1 MRLHEEFQVSKP
13 VAAVWTFFEEPES
26 VARCLPG
33 VEAVEVLD
41 ADNLSVRATQSIGP
55 MTATFETKV
64 TVLDRVPNEMIR
76 FQATGRAVRGAIGN
90 VRTMNSVRLREVNG
104 STMVDVE
111 ADLIL
116 AGALGSVGQKAVARQ
131 ASKVTEE
138 FAGNLQRALAG
149 ELPVLA
155 NTLANAPG
163 RPATADAASRLPAI
177 PSARSGP
184 ADPWVKAAAVLSAV
198 SVVLS
203 GIALARSRQGAR

>member
-1 MRLHEEFQVSKP
+1 
-13 VAAVWTFFEEPES
+13 
-26 VARCLPG
+26 
-33 VEAVEVLD
+33 
-41 ADNLSVRATQSIGP
+41 
-55 MTATFETKV
+55 
-64 TVLDRVPNEMIR
+64 MIR
-76 FQATGRAVRGAIGN
+76 FQATGRTVRGAIGN

-149 ELPVLA
+149 ELPVA
-155 NTLANAPG
+155 TDTMANAARR
-163 RPATADAASRLPAI
+163 RPPAGEASRLAAI
-177 PSARSGP
+177 PLARSGP
-184 ADPWVKAAAVLSAV
+184 ADPWGKAAVVLSAV

-203 GIALARSRQGAR
+203 GIALARSRQGTR

>member
-1 MRLHEEFQVSKP
+1 MKLHEEFQVSKP

-64 TVLDRVPNEMIR
+64 TVLDRVPNELIR
-76 FQATGRAVRGAIGN
+76 FQATGRTVRGAIGN

-138 FAGNLQRALAG
+138 FAANLRRALTG
-149 ELPVLA
+149 EFPVGA
-155 NTLANAPG
+155 DTLANAPSG
-163 RPATADAASRLPAI
+163 PATADAASRLPAI
-177 PSARSGP
+177 PLARSGQS
-184 ADPWVKAAAVLSAV
+184 DPWGKAAAVLSAV

-203 GIALARSRQGAR
+203 GIALARSRQGTR

>member
-13 VAAVWTFFEEPES
+13 VAAVWTFFEEPEL

-64 TVLDRVPNEMIR
+64 TVLERVPNEMIR
-76 FQATGRAVRGAIGN
+76 FQATGRTVRGAIGN

-149 ELPVLA
+149 ELPVGA
-155 NTLANAPG
+155 DTLANAPR
-163 RPATADAASRLPAI
+163 RPATADAASRLRAI
-177 PSARSGP
+177 PLAQSGP
-184 ADPWVKAAAVLSAV
+184 ADPWGKAAAVLSAV

>member
-76 FQATGRAVRGAIGN
+76 FQATGRTVRGAIGN

-104 STMVDVE
+104 STVVDVE

-149 ELPVLA
+149 ELPVGA
-155 NTLANAPG
+155 DTQANAPR
-163 RPATADAASRLPAI
+163 RPATAEAASRRPAV
-177 PSARSGP
+177 PLARSGP
-184 ADPWVKAAAVLSAV
+184 ADPWGKAAAVLSAV

-203 GIALARSRQGAR
+203 AIALARSRQGRR